1 MSIKVLSAGEHIAS
15 KCTKCKDTTNHTI
28 VAMVGEKVVKVQ
40 CNTCGGAHNYR
51 AEAKKKEPVARKT
64 TAAKPRA
71 TTKIQ
76 KTWEELQEKA
86 NNEATVPYSMTTP
99 MKIDML
105 IVHPTFGLGQIV
117 NCIKPNKIEVQFQSD
132 VKMLRCTLK

>member
-1 MSIKVLSAGEHIAS
+1 MQYLWRRP
-15 KCTKCKDTTNHTI
+15 
-28 VAMVGEKVVKVQ
+28 
-40 CNTCGGAHNYR
+40 NYR